1 MNPWPASCC
10 SWEGTNT
17 STGDGT
23 NTLDLT
29 WYIFVHL
36 TVFLPLLCILLTS
49 MINLLFPSLKWWSD
63 FQPPQCNASFGAQR
77 GWVSCPCTSL
87 SPEPSSISSVCGWAF
102 PWMCPDPVLWCHS
115 CLHTFSELLLA
126 VCITTSVFPGWHVAL
141 GSVSSNPGRGQV
153 GIQSCGLV
161 LHMLCGVSQR
171 LNSLS
176 HLVTLWFNFWPLPHP
191 KYHCTWSSCKDKIPR
206 CVPDDDLRES
216 AWYHTA

>member
-17 STGDGT
+17 SAGDGT

-77 GWVSCPCTSL
+77 AWVSCPCTSL
-87 SPEPSSISSVCGWAF
+87 SPGPGSISSVCGWAF
-102 PWMCPDPVLWCHS
+102 PLNVPGSCSLVSFLLAHVLWTFAG
-115 CLHTFSELLLA
+115 CLHNHQRISWLACGPGICLWAVILEEGELVFRA
-126 VCITTSVFPGWHVAL
+126 V
-141 GSVSSNPGRGQV
+141 GSCFTCSAGSPRGLTPCL
-153 GIQSCGLV
+153 I
-161 LHMLCGVSQR
+161 
-171 LNSLS
+171 
-176 HLVTLWFNFWPLPHP
+176 
-191 KYHCTWSSCKDKIPR
+191 
-206 CVPDDDLRES
+206 
-216 AWYHTA
+216 